1 MARREPRNR
10 CRIGI
15 DVGGTFT
22 DFVLANMA
30 TGEMTRYK
38 EPSVPTDPSM
48 SVRRGLPPLIERAG
62 VMAVDV
68 ELIVHG
74 TTLLVNAIIQGRG
87 AKVGLLVSK
96 GHRGVLEIGRAR
108 LANTYDFRVQKE
120 KPLVTR
126 DLIFETSA
134 RILADGTVIGQP
146 KEGEFVD
153 IAGKLKEKEVD
164 AVTVLLLHSYAH
176 PEMERHVAAE
186 LRKELPGIPVTESAH
201 VWPERRE
208 FERSQVAIM
217 NGFVQP
223 LMDDYL
229 RLLVERVH
237 EVGIEAPIYITAS
250 NGGTL
255 SIETA
260 RTRPIYTILSGPA
273 SDGFRCRGGQPSR
286 GGPRRATGSTT
297 ARRQNVITVD
307 MGGTSCDMAVT
318 KGAEPEYST
327 RTHVGDYP
335 LVLPVINVSSIG
347 AGGGSIV
354 WVDPQGVLKVGP
366 RSRRCRPR
374 TDVLRA
380 RQGTEPTV
388 TDCYLL
394 VGYIDPEHFLGGR
407 MKLDAAA
414 ARAALEAIADKAGI
428 AGEDRAVMVAVAAL
442 RLTTAVMSTELLKDL
457 AQRGED
463 HRDFALMAYGGAGP
477 THANLLAEEAQLR
490 AIVIPPAPATF
501 CAMGAILADV
511 KRDYVRS
518 RHLKFDDGQRAVSEL
533 ADLFRKLEQEASA
546 WVETEGEL
554 LGEPEFAATVDMRYK
569 GQAFDVQ
576 VIIPDA
582 LRVEPDAEGIAELFH
597 QEHEKIYG
605 FRDLESGVEVTTE
618 RVRVTARVPPITLK
632 EVAAQAGAQP
642 TAERRVF
649 HEESYLAAPVFL
661 RRELGRDETISGPAI
676 IEQVDSTTWIL
687 PGWTATVDR
696 IGNLLISP
704 AT

>member
-30 TGEMTRYK
+30 TGETTRYK
-38 EPSVPTDPSM
+38 EPSVPQDPSM
-48 SVRRGLPPLIERAG
+48 SVRRGLLPLIEQAG
-62 VMAVDV
+62 VTAVDV

-87 AKVGLLVSK
+87 AKVGLVVSK

-108 LANTYDFRVQKE
+108 LANSYNFMIQKE

-134 RILADGTVIGQP
+134 RILADGTIIGQP

-176 PEMERHVAAE
+176 PEIERHVAAE
-186 LRKELPGIPVTESAH
+186 LRKELPGIPVIESAH

-217 NGFVQP
+217 NCFVQP

-260 RTRPIYTILSGPA
+260 RTRPIHTIYSGPA
-273 SDGFRCRGGQPSR
+273 SGVVAANRMAALAGREI
-286 GGPRRATGSTT
+286 
-297 ARRQNVITVD
+297 VITVD

-327 RTHVGDYP
+327 QTHVGDYP
-335 LVLPVINVSSIG
+335 LFLPVINVSSIG

-366 RSRRCRPR
+366 RSAGADPGPLCYGRG
-374 TDVLRA
+374 
-380 RQGTEPTV
+380 GTEPTV

-394 VGYIDPEHFLGGR
+394 VGYIDPEHFLGSR
-407 MKLDAAA
+407 IKLDAAA
-414 ARAALEAIADKAGI
+414 ARAALEAIADQVGFK
-428 AGEDRAVMVAVAAL
+428 GEDRAVMAANAAL
-442 RLTTAVMSTELLKDL
+442 RVTTAVMSTELLKEL

-490 AIVIPPAPATF
+490 TILIPPAPATF

-518 RHLKFDDGQRAVSEL
+518 RHLKFDDGQRVMSEL

-569 GQAFDVQ
+569 GQAFDLPVN
-576 VIIPDA
+576 IPDA
-582 LRVEPDAEGIAELFH
+582 LRVEPDAESIAELFH
-597 QEHEKIYG
+597 QEHEKVYG

-632 EVAAQAGAQP
+632 EVAAKIGAQP
-642 TAERRVF
+642 TAERQVF
-649 HEESYLAAPVFL
+649 HEESYLSAPVFQ
-661 RRELGRDETISGPAI
+661 RRELGRGETISGPAI
-676 IEQVDSTTWIL
+676 IEEVDSTTWIL

-696 IGNLLISP
+696 IGILLISP